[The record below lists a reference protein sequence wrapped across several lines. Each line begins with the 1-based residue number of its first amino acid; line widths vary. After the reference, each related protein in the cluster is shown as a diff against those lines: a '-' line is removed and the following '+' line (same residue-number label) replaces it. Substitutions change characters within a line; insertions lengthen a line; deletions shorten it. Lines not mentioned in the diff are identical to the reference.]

1 MHGRVLIADD
11 DAEVRE
17 VLREVLEEAGLEVV
31 EASDGNEALS
41 LLRREQGLKL
51 VLLDI
56 RMPRFDGAAFL
67 AKRAEEPALAAV
79 PVVVVSA
86 SEPEPSLL
94 RGAAGFLRKPT
105 ELAELLAVVARYCT

>member
-17 VLREVLEEAGLEVV
+17 VLREVLEESGLEVV
-31 EASDGNEALS
+31 EASDGDAALTA
-41 LLRREQGLKL
+41 LRREPDLRL

-56 RMPRFDGAAFL
+56 RMPRLDGAAFL
-67 AKRAEEPALAAV
+67 AQRAGDPKLAEV

-86 SEPEPSLL
+86 TEPDPAVL
-94 RGAAGFLRKPT
+94 RGASGFLRKPT
-105 ELAELLAVVARYCT
+105 ELGALLEVVGRYCA